1 MFSYL
6 NRHLFNQQILKQVFP
21 RKEGEM
27 TTCMKIEKLGQSILS
42 FSAPECRFYL

>member
-27 TTCMKIEKLGQSILS
+27 TN
-42 FSAPECRFYL
+42 FYEI